1 MIRIRY
7 LISVSCRTDLVDA
20 KSSGNDARSVVS
32 VELRERIDGVG
43 QSKIDRRV
51 MEKRLHYC

>member
-7 LISVSCRTDLVDA
+7 VISVMGRSHSVDA
-20 KSSGNDARSVVS
+20 EELGDNARSVVS
-32 VELRERIDGVG
+32 MGLREGIDGVG

-51 MEKRLHYC
+51 MGECP